1 MTSRASP
8 VCPHMLYNFL
18 PCSSAPATLA
28 SSLLPDQT
36 NLGAWHWCSRHSGT
50 LTGPFLQ
57 AFAQT
62 VLPQTGYSDRMLN
75 LQPSILFAVTLLFF
89 SVALISFSHTRQH
102 TPYWMHCF
110 SLPGRRWAL
119 PGRDCC
125 LYHPPLYTST
135 YNTPKIVLRK
145 ECESSLVFITC
156 DLTAEIYLER
166 KVSRETVEIFLW
178 EIKQKN
184 SGTEKI

>member
-1 MTSRASP
+1 MLPPFWDTHRALS
-8 VCPHMLYNFL
+8 FKSL
-18 PCSSAPATLA
+18 PRQSCLK
-28 SSLLPDQT
+28 Q
-36 NLGAWHWCSRHSGT
+36 
-50 LTGPFLQ
+50 
-57 AFAQT
+57 
-62 VLPQTGYSDRMLN
+62 
-75 LQPSILFAVTLLFF
+75 VTLIACWICSPPFCMLLLCSVF

-135 YNTPKIVLRK
+135 YNTPKIALRK

-166 KVSRETVEIFLW
+166 KVSRETVEIFPW

-184 SGTEKI
+184 SGTEKIKIKNQKQGRESGSRRRE